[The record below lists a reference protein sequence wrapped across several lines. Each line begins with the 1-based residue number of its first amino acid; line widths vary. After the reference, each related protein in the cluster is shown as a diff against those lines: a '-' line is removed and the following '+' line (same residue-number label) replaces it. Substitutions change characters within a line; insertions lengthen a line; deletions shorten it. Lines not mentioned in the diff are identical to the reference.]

1 MERGE
6 GQSSVR
12 LKIFIM
18 SKTENFRKKINGDM
32 DQLQALMESNA
43 HLEDPVGVATV
54 LEQCRTYWT
63 FLSEEDQDYIHGAT
77 FAIEEQHNWN
87 I

>member
-1 MERGE
+1 MEGGE

-18 SKTENFRKKINGDM
+18 SKTENFRKKINSHM

-43 HLEDPVGVATV
+43 HLEDAKGVATV

>member
-1 MERGE
+1 
-6 GQSSVR
+6 
-12 LKIFIM
+12 
-18 SKTENFRKKINGDM
+18 
-32 DQLQALMESNA
+32 MESNA
-43 HLEDPVGVATV
+43 HLEDPLGVARV